1 MGINIVDMGLI
12 ENIEIIKD
20 NKTIAKVTIKPTNPA
35 CMSAA
40 KMAMDAKQM
49 VENVEGVDKAEII
62 VTGHLM
68 SDVINEMVNKE

>member
-1 MGINIVDMGLI
+1 
-12 ENIEIIKD
+12 
-20 NKTIAKVTIKPTNPA
+20 
-35 CMSAA
+35 
-40 KMAMDAKQM
+40 MAMDAKQM

>member
-1 MGINIVDMGLI
+1 MSNLKDRVREALTKVADPHMGINIVDMGLI

-40 KMAMDAKQM
+40 KWQWMQNKWLKMLKVSIKQ
-49 VENVEGVDKAEII
+49 K
-62 VTGHLM
+62 
-68 SDVINEMVNKE
+68 